1 MIKNVIFDVGRV
13 LAAYDY
19 QSYLNRKKY
28 SEEEQQ
34 IIKKAM
40 FESQTWLLAD
50 RGEVPEGKLLE
61 LFVNNDPEHEEL
73 IRDAYEHMEEVIWL
87 FPYTMQWVKNLKEQ
101 EYKVYVLSNYGEELL
116 ARTKSKLEFL
126 PYMDG
131 VVFSCESHFLKPE
144 ADSYHYLCRK
154 YNICPAD
161 SVFLDDRLE
170 NVEGARAYGIHG
182 ILFESYEQA
191 DQKLKELIHL
201 YEEDDRMSYCVE

>member
-19 QSYLNRKKY
+19 QSYLNRKNY
-28 SEEEQQ
+28 SEEEQK

-87 FPYTMQWVKNLKEQ
+87 FPYTMQWVKDLKEQ
-101 EYKVYVLSNYGEELL
+101 EYK
-116 ARTKSKLEFL
+116 
-126 PYMDG
+126 
-131 VVFSCESHFLKPE
+131 
-144 ADSYHYLCRK
+144 
-154 YNICPAD
+154 I
-161 SVFLDDRLE
+161 
-170 NVEGARAYGIHG
+170 
-182 ILFESYEQA
+182 
-191 DQKLKELIHL
+191 
-201 YEEDDRMSYCVE
+201 

>member
-61 LFVNNDPEHEEL
+61 YFVNNDPKHEEM
-73 IRDAYEHMEEVIWL
+73 IRDAYEHMEEVVWL

-101 EYKVYVLSNYGEELL
+101 GYKLYVLSNYGEELL

-131 VVFSCESHFLKPE
+131 VVFSCESHFL
-144 ADSYHYLCRK
+144 CRK

-161 SVFLDDRLE
+161 SVFLDDRPE

-182 ILFESYEQA
+182 ILFESYQQA
-191 DQKLKELIHL
+191 DQKLKELIRL
-201 YEEDDRMSYCVE
+201 YEDDNRMSYCVE

>member
-1 MIKNVIFDVGRV
+1 MHG
-13 LAAYDY
+13 
-19 QSYLNRKKY
+19 Q
-28 SEEEQQ
+28 
-34 IIKKAM
+34 
-40 FESQTWLLAD
+40 
-50 RGEVPEGKLLE
+50 
-61 LFVNNDPEHEEL
+61 
-73 IRDAYEHMEEVIWL
+73 
-87 FPYTMQWVKNLKEQ
+87 
-101 EYKVYVLSNYGEELL
+101 
-116 ARTKSKLEFL
+116 KSKLEFL

-131 VVFSCESHFLKPE
+131 VVFSYESHFLKPE

-161 SVFLDDRLE
+161 SVFLDDRPE

>member
-19 QSYLNRKKY
+19 QSYLKRKNY
-28 SEEEQQ
+28 TEEEQQ

-61 LFVNNDPEHEEL
+61 YFVNNDPEHEEL
-73 IRDAYEHMEEVIWL
+73 IRDAYEHMEEVVWL
-87 FPYTMQWVKNLKEQ
+87 FPYTLQWVKELKEQ
-101 EYKVYVLSNYGEELL
+101 GYKLYVLSNYGDELL
-116 ARTKSKLEFL
+116 ARTKDKLTFL

-144 ADSYHYLCRK
+144 ADSYQYLCHK

-170 NVEGARAYGIHG
+170 NVEGARAYGIHC
-182 ILFESYEQA
+182 IQFESYEQA
-191 DQKLKELIHL
+191 DQKLRELMRL
-201 YEEDDRMSYCVE
+201 YEEEDRMAYCVE

>member
-19 QSYLNRKKY
+19 QSYLNRKNY
-28 SEEEQQ
+28 SNEEQQ

-40 FESQTWLLAD
+40 FESQTWVLAD

-61 LFVNNDPEHEEL
+61 YFVNNDPEHEEL
-73 IRDAYEHMEEVIWL
+73 IRDAYEQMEEVVWL
-87 FPYTMQWVKNLKEQ
+87 FPHSMQWIKNLKKQ
-101 EYKVYVLSNYGEELL
+101 GYKLYVLSNYGEELL

-131 VVFSCESHFLKPE
+131 IVFSCESHFLKPE
-144 ADSYHYLCRK
+144 ADSYQYLCHK
-154 YNICPAD
+154 YNLCPAD

-182 ILFESYEQA
+182 ILFENYEQA
-191 DQKLKELIHL
+191 DQRLRKLMNLPVWE
-201 YEEDDRMSYCVE
+201 

>member
-19 QSYLNRKKY
+19 QIYLNRKNY
-28 SEEEQQ
+28 SEEEQK

-87 FPYTMQWVKNLKEQ
+87 FPYTMQWV
-101 EYKVYVLSNYGEELL
+101 
-116 ARTKSKLEFL
+116 
-126 PYMDG
+126 
-131 VVFSCESHFLKPE
+131 
-144 ADSYHYLCRK
+144 
-154 YNICPAD
+154 
-161 SVFLDDRLE
+161 
-170 NVEGARAYGIHG
+170 
-182 ILFESYEQA
+182 
-191 DQKLKELIHL
+191 
-201 YEEDDRMSYCVE
+201 